1 MRIAIVGSGRLAK
14 ALLYD
19 LPEIDTGIKT
29 EPWNISS
36 KADVVIH
43 AGSGNQFKEV
53 IFFCEARKTP
63 LIQASTPKELEPPKK
78 LSFVYVK
85 APNLS
90 LPIVKF
96 TYLLKQIRTL
106 FPQAE
111 KALVESHQATKK
123 TFAGTA
129 QCIADSSGMEAS
141 SIQSIRDVTV
151 QKDLGIPEEH
161 LESHALHVLSVE
173 EDDATLTFSTNVYGT
188 RTYSIGAAK
197 IARSC
202 LLLEPG
208 VFEVIDLI
216 EKGALLGIN
225 TLA

>member
-1 MRIAIVGSGRLAK
+1 MRIAIVGSGKLAK

-19 LPEIDTGIKT
+19 LPEIDSGIKT
-29 EPWNISS
+29 EPWNASS
-36 KADVVIH
+36 NADVIIH

-53 IFFCEARKTP
+53 ISFCEAKKTP
-63 LIQASTPKELEPPKK
+63 LIQASTLKELQPPQK

-111 KALVESHQATKK
+111 KELIESHQATKT

-129 QCIADSSGMEAS
+129 KCIADASGLEAS
-141 SIQSIRDVTV
+141 LIQSIRDVGV

-161 LESHALHVLSVE
+161 LESHALHILTVE

-197 IARSC
+197 IAHSC

-216 EKGALLGIN
+216 EKGALLGSN
-225 TLA
+225 ALA